1 MPLNPFSKKENR
13 TKHKSSS
20 KSTSTSSTRRDDCK
34 ALCCKKKFAKIA
46 TGILSTGLVASQCE
60 INRINNN
67 VLIVEP
73 KFEAILTTVMQSTAA
88 TSEPFPGCSGDGAIE
103 SVAVAAMQNAV
114 WSDLLTWKTVD
125 PCLTNYLFAYE
136 FQYGDY
142 LNGLWGNFNVLNN
155 DLLQIKYQVSGINGI
170 NQGANAITL
179 NDLVNYT
186 SVESPLYSTQ
196 IVSNA
201 KNIECMLAQIFPQ
214 IAVTPNSESS
224 NFKPVISNASYVD
237 KLDNNKVKNARVAV
251 WREPCT
257 EEVPVTCNDGK
268 YYLIGFSSKA
278 CRKPCSPCK

>member
-20 KSTSTSSTRRDDCK
+20 KSTSVSSTSSTRRDDCK

-73 KFEAILTTVMQSTAA
+73 KFEAILTTVMQSASDA
-88 TSEPFPGCSGDGAIE
+88 SGPVDGCTGDGAIE
-103 SVAVAAMQNAV
+103 SVAFNAMQNAV
-114 WSDLLTWKTVD
+114 WSDLHTWKTVD

-155 DLLQIKYQVSGINGI
+155 DLLQIKYQVNGINGI
-170 NQGANAITL
+170 NQGENAITL

-186 SVESPLYSTQ
+186 SADSQFSTQ

-214 IAVTPNSESS
+214 TAVTPNLDSS
-224 NFKPVISNASYVD
+224 NFKPVISNASYID

-251 WREPCT
+251 WREPC
-257 EEVPVTCNDGK
+257 VDVDPLIHSK